1 MLNLQ
6 TFRCGLLNHALSGT
20 CFVLLLGGLLLLSA
34 CSSEPERQ
42 PSQETVR
49 FMTYNIEDV
58 RTADVKRPD
67 HPRLL
72 EAAARLQ
79 SLRPDV
85 LLINELSYD
94 ELGGPDVGE
103 SDEPGQN
110 ARRFAETY
118 LARAQADSLGPLSYQ
133 AVMFPVNTGRASGM
147 DLNNDG
153 RVVTDTPQ
161 VPGSP
166 KNGGVAPQNEAGRA
180 YGGDAW
186 GFGTF
191 PGQYGMALFVR
202 DDLEVL
208 RDSIRT
214 FRLLPWSAMPNPS
227 VPVDSVTGEP
237 YYSDA
242 EWETLRL
249 SSKSHW
255 DIPIRLPD
263 GRVVHVLASHPTP
276 PTFDGA
282 ADRNGRRNH
291 DEIRLWADYISGA
304 DYIVDDS
311 SRAGGLPEDAAFVI
325 MGDQNADPDEGD
337 SYSTPIADLIA
348 LDRVQ
353 DPVPTSMERGENSS
367 DIDPDDTAR
376 WGLRADYVLP
386 SANLTITDSGVWRPN
401 AAEEAASDLD
411 VSDHFPVWVDVRT
424 EPGASGGE

>member
-1 MLNLQ
+1 
-6 TFRCGLLNHALSGT
+6 
-20 CFVLLLGGLLLLSA
+20 
-34 CSSEPERQ
+34 
-42 PSQETVR
+42 
-49 FMTYNIEDV
+49 MTYNIEDV
-58 RTADVKRPD
+58 RTADVKRSD

-72 EAAARLQ
+72 EAASRLQ

-94 ELGGPDVGE
+94 APGGPDVGE

-110 ARRFAETY
+110 ARRLAETY
-118 LARAQADSLGPLSYQ
+118 LARAQADSLEPLSYQ
-133 AVMFPVNTGRASGM
+133 TVMLPVNTGRASGL

-153 RVVTDTPQ
+153 RVVTDMPQ

-166 KNGGVAPQNEAGRA
+166 ENGAVAPQNEAGRV
-180 YGGDAW
+180 YGDDAW

-214 FRLLPWSAMPNPS
+214 LRLLPWSAMPNPS

-282 ADRNGRRNH
+282 ANHNGRRNH
-291 DEIRLWADYISGA
+291 DEIQLWADYITGA

-311 SRAGGLPEDAAFVI
+311 SRAGGLPKGAAFVI

-337 SYSTPIADLIA
+337 SYGTPIVSLIA

-353 DPVPTSMERGENSS
+353 DPVPTATERGQDAFP

-376 WGLRADYVLP
+376 WGPPRRLCAAKRKSDGHRQRRVAPERGRGSRVRPGRQRPLSRLGGRSNGTGSERGGVGYPTRMTAWRRPMLL
-386 SANLTITDSGVWRPN
+386 SANLK
-401 AAEEAASDLD
+401 
-411 VSDHFPVWVDVRT
+411 
-424 EPGASGGE
+424 GANTTCIA

>member
-1 MLNLQ
+1 MRDA
-6 TFRCGLLNHALSGT
+6 RCRCSVFVRPCVVAT
-20 CFVLLLGGLLLLSA
+20 VLLAA
-34 CSSEPERQ
+34 CLVFASGCASEPGGAEE
-42 PSQETVR
+42 SVR

-58 RTADVKRPD
+58 RTADVKRSD

-94 ELGGPDVGE
+94 EPGGPEVGE

-118 LARAQADSLGPLSYQ
+118 LARAQADTLEPLSYQ
-133 AVMFPVNTGRASGM
+133 TVMLPVNTGRASGL
-147 DLNNDG
+147 DLNNDD
-153 RVVTDTPQ
+153 RVVTDMPQ

-166 KNGGVAPQNEAGRA
+166 EDGAVAPQNEAGRV

-242 EWETLRL
+242 EWETLRV

-282 ADRNGRRNH
+282 ADHNGRRNH
-291 DEIRLWADYISGA
+291 DEIQLWADYITGA

-311 SRAGGLPEDAAFVI
+311 SRAGGLPKGAAFVI

-337 SYSTPIADLIA
+337 SYGTPIVSLIA

-353 DPVPTSMERGENSS
+353 DPVPTATERGQDAFS

-386 SANLTITDSGVWRPN
+386 SANLTVTDSGVWRPN
-401 AAEEAASDLD
+401 VAEEATSALD

-424 EPGASGGE
+424 EPGASGVE